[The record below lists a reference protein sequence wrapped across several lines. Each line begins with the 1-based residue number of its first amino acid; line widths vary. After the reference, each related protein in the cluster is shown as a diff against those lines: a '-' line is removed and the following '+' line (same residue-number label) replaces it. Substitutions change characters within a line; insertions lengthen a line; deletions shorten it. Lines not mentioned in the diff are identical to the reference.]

1 MPRDFH
7 NIKAWQLADDFA
19 VAVYRAT
26 AAFPRHE
33 VYGLTSQ
40 LRRSAYSVPSNIA
53 EGCCRSTRADYLRFL
68 DMAWGSLSEARYQLH
83 LARRLEYLSA
93 EAYASLE
100 ALAEETSRTLH
111 GLMKAVRAELPTRP
125 SRSAPSLNSEV

>member
-1 MPRDFH
+1 MSRDFH
-7 NIKAWQLADDFA
+7 TIRAWQLADDLA

-33 VYGLTSQ
+33 IYGLTSQ

-68 DMAWGSLSEARYQLH
+68 DMALGSLSEARYQLH
-83 LARRLEYLSA
+83 LARRLDYLPA
-93 EAYASLE
+93 EVYAALE
-100 ALAEETSRTLH
+100 AQANETGRTLN
-111 GLMKAVRAELPTRP
+111 GLMKAVRAELPAGASP
-125 SRSAPSLNSEV
+125 SPPSLKSNV